1 MAGWVASD
9 SIFTYWSTPRHPPT
23 AEGGKPRSPPPQ
35 LPAAATAT
43 GPTTGLACACAC
55 LYKCAS
61 SPTFR
66 TITVSTRCS
75 SIRLNTGWTLY
86 STRAPVISKRTLWT
100 IDCSLRIIVDNES
113 CLIIAVWLLKAVGQT
128 DLYSTFDNIFFRKS
142 SKRYINLAQYLLYW
156 HERPSIWISD

>member
-75 SIRLNTGWTLY
+75 SIRLNTGWMLY
-86 STRAPVISKRTLWT
+86 STRAPVISKRTLWR
-100 IDCSLRIIVDNES
+100 IDCSLCITVYNES
-113 CLIIAVWLLKAVGQT
+113 CLIIAAWLLKVVKPS
-128 DLYSTFDNIFFRKS
+128 DLYSTFDNV
-142 SKRYINLAQYLLYW
+142 L
-156 HERPSIWISD
+156 SDIEEIY